1 MNLSEVNTV
10 NELVSQ
16 NNTAVEPTVSRLDA
30 LVDNLD
36 LNETYDLVL
45 NLVQRLGS
53 YHQSVIED
61 LKEHNEL
68 DRLVVWSQDEQKLHT
83 CYDMLSD
90 VASND

>member
-53 YHQSVIED
+53 YHQNVIED